1 MGEVAAAIACSFGL
15 LSARGESRTL
25 MGLPPP
31 DFESGASAI
40 PPLGLDA
47 GTQLTAAHGFAAPS
61 REALRS
67 RFPQK
72 RIRAIGSRPNRPT
85 ARPGHTACRC
95 DRRLRRRR
103 SAGPLSKPAH
113 PGPPQHVAARPP
125 PLDKG
130 DRKSTRLNSSHVAIS
145 YA

>member
-1 MGEVAAAIACSFGL
+1 PYTPLFRSLSTCDVGGRRLACEHGGHPLHSSRGREESQSARFVMGEVAAAIACSFGL

-67 RFPQK
+67 RCPQK
-72 RIRAIGSRPNRPT
+72 RIRAIGS
-85 ARPGHTACRC
+85 
-95 DRRLRRRR
+95 
-103 SAGPLSKPAH
+103 
-113 PGPPQHVAARPP
+113 
-125 PLDKG
+125 
-130 DRKSTRLNSSHVAIS
+130 
-145 YA
+145 